1 MMIKKVTSLNKS
13 TCLVD
18 EADQYI
24 NTIAQKVRGK
34 KVVVV
39 DDFFLDKYIYI
50 KDEETGVSLYT
61 GKSAYVIDHTETSP
75 GAAGTVAKNLA
86 LLGVG
91 DVYAVGFCGN
101 DGDGYTL
108 MQNMKA
114 MKINTDKVL
123 VLDDRSTPCYTMI
136 MRDSGKGYVEDGE
149 VSVQNHKLTTSE
161 MEQKLIHNLSTLI
174 GEVQPDAVIFLDQ
187 LDYENYGVITT
198 GMRRYIEKIHSEFP
212 AVLTYVDS
220 RQFIGDV
227 AHTAIRKCN
236 NFEFARAYSTD
247 ASNMT
252 DLCEQLTNISDTPLI
267 VTLGADGTLISK
279 HGAVTIVPSF
289 SVGDTIDTRG
299 AGDAFTTGYVTS
311 RICGVGEY
319 ESVLIG
325 NAVAACCV
333 SQIATTG
340 RIKMQELETMLRTCI
355 DEIER

>member
-1 MMIKKVTSLNKS
+1 MMIKKAVSHSKNACSVNKP
-13 TCLVD
+13 V
-18 EADQYI
+18 QYI
-24 NTIAQKVRGK
+24 DTIVQNMSSK
-34 KVVVV
+34 KVIVVG
-39 DDFFLDKYIYI
+39 DFFLDKYIYI
-50 KDEETGVSLYT
+50 KDAETGVSLYT
-61 GKSAYVIDHTETSP
+61 GKPSYVIDRTETSP
-75 GAAGTVAKNLA
+75 GAAGTVSKNLA

-108 MQNMKA
+108 MQNMEKF
-114 MKINTDKVL
+114 KIHTEKMI

-136 MRDSGKGYVEDGE
+136 MRDNGKGYVEDGE
-149 VSVQNHKLTTSE
+149 ASVQNHKLTTSE

-252 DLCEQLTNISDTPLI
+252 DVCEQLTNRSDAPLI

-340 RIKMQELETMLRTCI
+340 KIKMQELEAIFRTYI